1 MFVIQSFQHKGLK
14 QLFTKGNTRG
24 ISVQLSGKI
33 RRVLD
38 AIDGAESPGDLMVP
52 GFSTHQ
58 LKGNRKGTWAISIS
72 GNWRVTFKFTG
83 IHAAGVN
90 LEDYH

>member
-1 MFVIQSFQHKGLK
+1 M
-14 QLFTKGNTRG
+14 
-24 ISVQLSGKI
+24 QLSGKI

-52 GFSTHQ
+52 GFGTHQ
-58 LKGNRKGTWAISIS
+58 LKGDRKGTWAIGIS
-72 GNWRVTFKFTG
+72 RNWRVTFQFNG
-83 IHAAGVN
+83 IHAVGVN

>member
-1 MFVIQSFQHKGLK
+1 MIQSFQHKGLK
-14 QLFTKGNTRG
+14 QLFTKGSTRG
-24 ISVQLSGKI
+24 ISVELSGKI

-38 AIDGAESPGDLMVP
+38 AINGAESPGDLMVP
-52 GFSTHQ
+52 GFGTHQ

-72 GNWRVTFKFTG
+72 GNWRVTFKFNG
-83 IHAAGVN
+83 IHAVGVN

>member
-1 MFVIQSFQHKGLK
+1 MIRSFQHKGLK
-14 QLFTKGNTRG
+14 QLYTKGSTKG
-24 ISVQLSGKI
+24 IPVQMSGKI

-38 AIDGAESPGDLMVP
+38 AIAVAESPGDLMVP

-58 LKGNRKGTWAISIS
+58 LKGDRKGTWAVGISR
-72 GNWRVTFKFTG
+72 NWRVTFQFNG
-83 IHAAGVN
+83 IHATGAN